1 MKNIIVFTKNML
13 TRQNSASVEY
23 KVYIQN
29 FIETPSDTLPLVYGA
44 FELDDKIMNTLIIT
58 AFKTRYRNMRDSV
71 IVSAWL

>member
-1 MKNIIVFTKNML
+1 MKNIIVFTKNIL

-29 FIETPSDTLPLVYGA
+29 FIETPSDTLPLVYGT
-44 FELDDKIMNTLIIT
+44 FELDDEIMNSLIIT
-58 AFKTRYRNMRDSV
+58 AFKTRYRNIRDSV